1 MYVTHVITSRHTS
14 RENIGV
20 HLLKLTLAACETFNI
35 GFLGQKRKRFSKSFY
50 YFLGSD
56 DHFAGLII
64 LMFAEARAIL
74 TSFPRMLCAPIN
86 E

>member
-1 MYVTHVITSRHTS
+1 MYPCVTRMYPCFTFHMYVTHVIMSRHTS

-35 GFLGQKRKRFSKSFY
+35 GFRGQKRKRFSKSFY
-50 YFLGSD
+50 YFFGSD

-64 LMFAEARAIL
+64 L
-74 TSFPRMLCAPIN
+74 IN
-86 E
+86 VCGS